1 MKLLMPIALLCA
13 LTAQAQRG
21 GMGGMGGGGARGGV
35 GTPPMG
41 AGGRGGVG
49 MPGAPGIGHRPGIP
63 VAPMGG
69 HAFRGGAPYYG
80 FGAYGLGLG
89 WGWGVGSYGCPYSY
103 PCSNYVTYPYVG
115 GYWPGYSDV
124 APIQYGPAYSQPPV
138 TVVYPPQ
145 QVQVERARP
154 VTHEY
159 DEFGRE
165 VQPAASA
172 NASPIYLFAF
182 EDHTIQAASSYRI
195 EGATLHF
202 TTLQNEQKK
211 AATDSLDRDLT
222 MQLNRE
228 RGVVVRLP

>member
-1 MKLLMPIALLCA
+1 MKLLVPIALMCV

-21 GMGGMGGGGARGGV
+21 GGMGGARGGMGGGVPV
-35 GTPPMG
+35 G
-41 AGGRGGVG
+41 GGRGGVG
-49 MPGAPGIGHRPGIP
+49 VPGTPGIGHRPGFP
-63 VAPMGG
+63 VAPIAG
-69 HAFRGGAPYYG
+69 HGFRGGAPSYG
-80 FGAYGLGLG
+80 WGGYGLGLG

-124 APIQYGPAYSQPPV
+124 APIQYAPTYSQPSM

-154 VTHEY
+154 VTREY

-165 VQPAASA
+165 VQPSPST

-182 EDHTIQAASSYRI
+182 EDHTIQAASSYRV

-202 TTLQNEQKK
+202 VTLQNEQKK
-211 AATDSLDRDLT
+211 ASIDSLDRDLT

-228 RGVVVRLP
+228 RGVPVRLP